1 MRCPFKLVVFD
12 FDGTLVDSQ
21 RSIAR
26 SMARAFE
33 AEGLPA
39 PAPEAV
45 RRVVGLRLEAAA
57 ARLLPDPD
65 DMDTAERIAESYRN
79 AFQALRARGDV
90 HEPLF
95 PGARETL
102 ERLDQ
107 PHVCLG
113 IATGKGRR
121 GLLSSLERHGLSE
134 FFVTLQTA
142 DDGPGKPHPEILHR
156 AMAEVGA
163 GRAET
168 VLIGDTTYD
177 MEMAAN
183 AGVRAVG
190 VGWGYHGSEELTAS
204 GAARVVESFDD
215 LPPCLASLTR
225 QST

>member
-12 FDGTLVDSQ
+12 WDGTLVDSQ
-21 RSIAR
+21 RSIVQ

-33 AEGLPA
+33 AEGFDA

-45 RRVVGLRLEAAA
+45 RRVVGLRLEMAAA
-57 ARLLPDPD
+57 QLLPDPAD
-65 DMDTAERIAESYRN
+65 LDTAERVAESYRN

-90 HEPLF
+90 DEPLF

-107 PHVCLG
+107 PQVSLG

-142 DDGPGKPHPEILHR
+142 DDGPGKPHPEILNR
-156 AMAEVGA
+156 AMAEVGTE
-163 GRAET
+163 RDET

-183 AGVRAVG
+183 AGVRAIG
-190 VGWGYHGSEELTAS
+190 VGWGYHPADELRGS
-204 GAARVVESFDD
+204 GAARVIESFSE
-215 LPPCLASLTR
+215 LPASLVNLTLER
-225 QST
+225 A

>member
-1 MRCPFKLVVFD
+1 MVVFD
-12 FDGTLVDSQ
+12 WDGTLVDSQ
-21 RSIAR
+21 RPIAQ

-33 AEGLPA
+33 DQGLAA

-45 RRVVGLRLEAAA
+45 RRVVGLRLEVAVAH
-57 ARLLPDPD
+57 LLPDPD
-65 DMDTAERIAESYRN
+65 DVDTAGCIAESYRS
-79 AFQALRARGDV
+79 AFQDLHARGDV
-90 HEPLF
+90 QEPLF
-95 PGARETL
+95 PGARATL
-102 ERLDQ
+102 ERLDE

-142 DDGPGKPHPEILHR
+142 DDGPGKPHPEILQR

-215 LPPCLASLTR
+215 LPPCLANLTR
-225 QST
+225 QWT